1 MTTTAYGAS
10 VHSPLLTQP
19 TVAREIG
26 LIIRREVLT
35 RGTNRTILIAT
46 LSLAVLLGVT
56 AGVGGWFLVGA
67 VDDGLTINLGG
78 RLYFATAMVTALLAS
93 LVYSSSTLTSGVVE
107 EKASRVVEILITKV
121 GVGPLLAGKMIGI
134 GLVTLTQLLLIGGA
148 AVLGFTVVDGWSVIE
163 ADVSSSLLWFL
174 VWFLLGYVIFAI
186 LNTILA
192 ATVSRQEDLSSAMTP
207 VSIAQMVVL
216 VIALYVLPTNPNTL
230 ALNILSYVPMF
241 SSYLMPVRDGLG
253 LVETWE
259 LILAAALA
267 VVAVPLLFAVATRI
281 YRNNALRT
289 GSRVSLQQSLAAG
302 DNN

>member
-1 MTTTAYGAS
+1 MTTTAYEAS

-174 VWFLLGYVIFAI
+174 VWFLLGYIIFAI